1 MSANDVR
8 RNPDQNQPARRTIR
22 DIPGCIK
29 YIILLFLLLLLFA
42 EYYAGEFR
50 GFPKVSQLV
59 WLIFFFK
66 LLLIILL
73 LILIWVQRRL
83 NCNITAPVGCTNVE
97 YDAANDRWFI
107 KVVGTASGTVFGNYT
122 LAVERPPGTPYPATI
137 IYPGG
142 GGSGTSMV
150 NNGELGRIVVTNV
163 QPAPMRVILTVNPA
177 GTGSPCVHTSDF
189 DWANRSV
196 YIEKIAAVPAQ
207 IMGPHPADPTEV
219 LKLIKTTPNPAD
231 PDASVGGSISVEGG
245 ADFTGCGR
253 EMVEYVLQYRGVD
266 PGNLPWQQDAGVAG
280 DWANINSP
288 LPFGGAANPRTF
300 LWALGTWVNAITH
313 GRLTRVWA
321 SGSFVM
327 TLIPWVTALRP
338 YTAEQPWNTASGPM
352 LNGRY
357 TVRLVVKH
365 QPTTP
370 PLDVPTPELYDAATV
385 WIDNREIQGQIWNLG
400 IMDVVG
406 GLGVCDEI
414 LMSQFVTPNPIG
426 PPPPAGPFSKVNATI
441 NGRAWDPVILDSY
454 LLPGPT
460 ADQPNDNFNQYVLDF
475 KKNGAVDFL
484 WPITTRST
492 RAPNILQDAA
502 LPALPANLAQ
512 LALPVGWNIVAA
524 LDAGPPQPS
533 PAPDP
538 KIYRGERCAYII
550 RLRVWDK
557 TTVGDGGSTH
567 YIEHE
572 FPFCIMNDLPNSLVP
587 DAVTTLWPMP

>member
-1 MSANDVR
+1 MSANEAR
-8 RNPDQNQPARRTIR
+8 RNPDQRQPPRRTIR

-29 YIILLFLLLLLFA
+29 YIILLFLFLLLFA

-50 GFPKVSQLV
+50 GFPKLSQLA

-66 LLLIILL
+66 LLLIFLL

-83 NCNITAPVGCTNVE
+83 NCGLTAPVGCTSVE

-137 IYPGG
+137 VYPGG

-177 GTGSPCVHTSDF
+177 GAGSPCVHTSDF

-196 YIEKIAAVPAQ
+196 YIEKIAAIPAQ
-207 IMGPHPADPTEV
+207 IMGLHPADPTEV
-219 LKLIKTTPNPAD
+219 LKLIKTTPNPTD
-231 PDASVGGSISVEGG
+231 PDASVAESISVEGG

-253 EMVEYVLQYRGVD
+253 EMVEYVLQYRSVD
-266 PGNLPWQQDAGVAG
+266 PGNLPWQQDAPAAG
-280 DWANINSP
+280 DWTNINSP

-385 WIDNREIQGQIWNLG
+385 WIDNRAIEGFIDHLG
-400 IMDVVG
+400 IAG
-406 GLGVCDEI
+406 GGALNVCDE
-414 LMSQFVTPNPIG
+414 LSLSQFITPSPF
-426 PPPPAGPFSKVNATI
+426 PPPPPPVLPPPTGPFTKKNATI
-441 NGRAWDPVILDSY
+441 NGRAWDPIILNSY
-454 LLPGPT
+454 PHT
-460 ADQPNDNFNQYVLDF
+460 DRPNDNFNSYVLEFF
-475 KKNGAVDFL
+475 KDGSGGPV
-484 WPITTRST
+484 PITTSST
-492 RAPNILQDAA
+492 RVPATLQQAPLAPP
-502 LPALPANLAQ
+502 PADIAVLNN
-512 LALPVGWNIVAA
+512 WDIVAA
-524 LDAGPPQPS
+524 LDAGPPLGG
-533 PAPDP
+533 PAPYP
-538 KIYRGERCAYII
+538 KIYRGERCAYLIH
-550 RLRVWDK
+550 LTVTD
-557 TTVGDGGSTH
+557 TTPRGDGGTVHTKEH
-567 YIEHE
+567 Y
-572 FPFCIMNDLPNSLVP
+572 FPFCIMNDIPQNVP
-587 DAVTTLWPMP
+587 FPVL